1 MKRPSFQF
9 YPADWRSNTN
19 LRRCS
24 LAARGAWI
32 DVMCV
37 LHDSDEYGVVRWPL
51 SEIASVAGVPPDLL
65 AELVAKHVLKGD
77 NASAAEFTHTTRHA
91 GKDGPT
97 HVLIPAS
104 AGPCWFSSRMVVDE
118 FRRNASGGETR
129 FGSPDRQPCRRQGAR
144 QGETPDRQPCQR
156 HGHGAPSPSPSP
168 SPIIET
174 NLPAVKPPGKP
185 RSRNPVMDALASA
198 TGIDPAHIGTAMAK
212 RLNSKITVIKESSP
226 DVTPEEIQARAAAYR
241 QKWPEM
247 SLTPEALAKHWHTL
261 SGASSDFDRAY
272 AESQAAA
279 RQFQSVMPI
288 STPVFSRP

>member
-24 LAARGAWI
+24 LAARGAWV

-77 NASAAEFTHTTRHA
+77 DAAAAEFTHTTRHA

-104 AGPCWFSSRMVVDE
+104 VGPCWFSSRMVVDE

-129 FGSPDRQPCRRQGAR
+129 FGSPDRQPSQRQGVR
-144 QGETPDRQPCQR
+144 QGETPSGKPSQR

-168 SPIIET
+168 SSATPTDEKAT
-174 NLPAVKPPGKP
+174 PSLAADKPP
-185 RSRNPVMDALASA
+185 RARDVLLDALCQHAEA
-198 TGIDPAHIGTAMAK
+198 TDPTAAQP
-212 RLNSKITVIKESSP
+212 RLWPKCAAALKQIRAASP
-226 DVTPEEIQARAAAYR
+226 DVTPAEIARRCRNYASQLPPGSMLTSTGLANHWGRCATGNNGQQHDALAESEAAKRRAA
-241 QKWPEM
+241 
-247 SLTPEALAKHWHTL
+247 
-261 SGASSDFDRAY
+261 F
-272 AESQAAA
+272 
-279 RQFQSVMPI
+279 
-288 STPVFSRP
+288 